1 MGQDAHENV
10 WETVEI
16 HGCSFATAELV
27 RMYKSSSVRPST
39 ITAFNVEGLSK
50 MKKIYCKCGRIIGLD
65 YSQMKLKLA
74 LGKELECTECRNAR
88 IAKDIDELNDHFNG
102 IIDDEF

>member
-1 MGQDAHENV
+1 MP
-10 WETVEI
+10 
-16 HGCSFATAELV
+16 
-27 RMYKSSSVRPST
+27 SSSNIRPST
-39 ITAFNVEGLSK
+39 IVTFNVVGMTK

-88 IAKDIDELNDHFNG
+88 ISKDIDDLNCIFDG
-102 IIDDEF
+102 ETVEEF

>member
-1 MGQDAHENV
+1 M
-10 WETVEI
+10 
-16 HGCSFATAELV
+16 
-27 RMYKSSSVRPST
+27 RMPSSSNIRSST
-39 ITAFNVEGLSK
+39 ITTFNVVGMTR

-88 IAKDIDELNDHFNG
+88 ISKDIDDLNCHFDGESVEEL
-102 IIDDEF
+102 

>member
-1 MGQDAHENV
+1 
-10 WETVEI
+10 
-16 HGCSFATAELV
+16 
-27 RMYKSSSVRPST
+27 MYKSGSVRPST

-65 YSQMKLKLA
+65 CSQMKLKLA

-88 IAKDIDELNDHFNG
+88 ISKDIDDLNCQFDGETVEDF
-102 IIDDEF
+102 

>member
-1 MGQDAHENV
+1 MP
-10 WETVEI
+10 
-16 HGCSFATAELV
+16 
-27 RMYKSSSVRPST
+27 SSSNIRSST
-39 ITAFNVEGLSK
+39 IAMFNVVGMTK

-88 IAKDIDELNDHFNG
+88 ISKDIDDLNCHFEG
-102 IIDDEF
+102 ETAEEF

>member
-1 MGQDAHENV
+1 MQSSGK
-10 WETVEI
+10 
-16 HGCSFATAELV
+16 V
-27 RMYKSSSVRPST
+27 RSSTNAV
-39 ITAFNVEGLSK
+39 ITTFNVAGLSR

-88 IAKDIDELNDHFNG
+88 ISRDIDELNDHFSG
-102 IIDDEF
+102 EFVESE

>member
-1 MGQDAHENV
+1 
-10 WETVEI
+10 
-16 HGCSFATAELV
+16 
-27 RMYKSSSVRPST
+27 MYKSGNVRPST

-65 YSQMKLKLA
+65 YSQMKLKLS

-88 IAKDIDELNDHFNG
+88 LSKDIDDLNCIFDG
-102 IIDDEF
+102 ETVEEF